1 MNSNWIVPVVRSTLP
16 MNSLSLPYSLGALF
30 SEKKKHTKNQS

>member
-30 SEKKKHTKNQS
+30 SEKKKTY